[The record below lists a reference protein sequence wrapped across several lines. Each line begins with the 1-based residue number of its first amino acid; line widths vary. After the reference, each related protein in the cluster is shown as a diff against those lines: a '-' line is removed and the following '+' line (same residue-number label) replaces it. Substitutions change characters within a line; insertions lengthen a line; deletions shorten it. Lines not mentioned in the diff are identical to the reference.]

1 MKSFKQ
7 YIDEG
12 SKGLKRTIR
21 LYKAGIKKLSQ
32 EDLANKTFHNIMGST
47 PEERLRSDL
56 AGREEESTKLFNKAD
71 TGVLRMMARAAA
83 KPEGEDITPMV
94 KNVYG
99 ALTTGSNFPKTMGS
113 KMKKVRT
120 SIDLMRAG
128 DRGEYGSLIPE
139 I

>member
-12 SKGLKRTIR
+12 LRRTQR
-21 LYKAGIKKLSQ
+21 LYQAAIKKSRE
-32 EDLANKTFHNIMGST
+32 EDAARNTFDKIMGTT
-47 PEERLRSDL
+47 PEERLKSAL
-56 AGREEESTKLFNKAD
+56 VGREPPSTTLFNKGD

-83 KPEGEDITPMV
+83 KPKGEDITPFV
-94 KNVYG
+94 KNVYN
-99 ALTTGSNFPKTMGS
+99 AVSTGSDTSRNMGS
-113 KMKKVRT
+113 KMKKIRT